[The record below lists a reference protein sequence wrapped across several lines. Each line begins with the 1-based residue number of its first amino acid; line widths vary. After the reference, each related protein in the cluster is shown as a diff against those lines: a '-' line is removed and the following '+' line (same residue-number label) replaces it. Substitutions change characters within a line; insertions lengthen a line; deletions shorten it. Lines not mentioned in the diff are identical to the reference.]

1 MASPE
6 RASNRKLGPQPE
18 RHVKVEKDPACAVC
32 RRPGCRLQ
40 SHQTYLTHRRRTT
53 KEVINNPRGN
63 QPTTNDRVSDTAYAS
78 SYAFTR
84 DIPPTTSSPHGIN
97 SGRLDGFHDLP
108 VPGGHRTDLHHAVY
122 SGKFSMIKGS
132 DLSWPRLNVKMPV
145 NQWTV
150 LNFKIGAA
158 TAFPL
163 PSGLAVN
170 DIGGAMIIPVMTDTS
185 LCLSVIAAWQA
196 VQCLAG
202 QQSSDL
208 PYLSYE
214 AKALQSLRNQLVKQ
228 GAAEISDEAVMAAAL
243 LWATCTLF
251 AQPEPLRRHANGVKA
266 MVTARGGLDTLG
278 HAGAIKQLILWA
290 DFLTAQYLADDV
302 CFQDIGAT
310 IVLPPSMSQLH
321 KSMTI
326 PKPFNQLLPET
337 VKAAIDLR
345 LLLVSHDRAL
355 TTGRISIPEYKALM
369 SLLNQSTVDRLGLA
383 KQYQGQHRIDECVIT
398 AMNLLRLTVLFHAG
412 PLYTIVVSVIERLRD
427 LASQGGP
434 RIWRDCLDT
443 FIWVSFVGLVNQ
455 FETHNRF
462 HFTDMISKALN
473 VKYKSSWPDNW
484 QTDILSM
491 LRSFL
496 WSDAILTDL
505 YFDMCQMIESH
516 IISPGS
522 TI

>member
-1 MASPE
+1 
-6 RASNRKLGPQPE
+6 
-18 RHVKVEKDPACAVC
+18 
-32 RRPGCRLQ
+32 
-40 SHQTYLTHRRRTT
+40 
-53 KEVINNPRGN
+53 
-63 QPTTNDRVSDTAYAS
+63 
-78 SYAFTR
+78 
-84 DIPPTTSSPHGIN
+84 
-97 SGRLDGFHDLP
+97 
-108 VPGGHRTDLHHAVY
+108 
-122 SGKFSMIKGS
+122 
-132 DLSWPRLNVKMPV
+132 
-145 NQWTV
+145 
-150 LNFKIGAA
+150 
-158 TAFPL
+158 
-163 PSGLAVN
+163 
-170 DIGGAMIIPVMTDTS
+170 MIIPVMTDTS

-202 QQSSDL
+202 QLSSDL

-228 GAAEISDEAVMAAAL
+228 GNAGISDEAVMAAAL

-290 DFLTAQYLADDV
+290 DFLTAQFLAEDV

-310 IVLPPSMSQLH
+310 HALPPPMSQLH
-321 KSMTI
+321 KTITI

-412 PLYTIVVSVIERLRD
+412 PLYTVVVSVIERLRD

-434 RIWRDCLDT
+434 RLWRDCLDT

-473 VKYKSSWPDNW
+473 VKYKSSWPDDW
-484 QTDILSM
+484 QADILSM

-496 WSDAILTDL
+496 WSDAILTDQ

>member
-1 MASPE
+1 MAQVE
-6 RASNRKLGPQPE
+6 RSCNRKPTPQPD
-18 RHVKVEKDPACAVC
+18 RYVKVEKDAACAVC

-40 SHQTYLTHRRRTT
+40 SHQTYLTHRRRAT
-53 KEVINNPRGN
+53 KELVNSPIGK
-63 QPTTNDRVSDTAYAS
+63 QQSAKDRVPETAYAS

-84 DIPPTTSSPHGIN
+84 DASPSTTPSPHGIG
-97 SGRLDGFHDLP
+97 SGRLNGFSDLP

-122 SGKFSMIKGS
+122 S
-132 DLSWPRLNVKMPV
+132 
-145 NQWTV
+145 V

-202 QQSSDL
+202 QLSSDT

-228 GAAEISDEAVMAAAL
+228 GNAGISDEAIMAAAL
-243 LWATCTLF
+243 LWATSTLF
-251 AQPEPLRRHANGVKA
+251 AQPEPLQRHANGVKA
-266 MVTARGGLDTLG
+266 MVTVRGGLDTLG

-290 DFLTAQYLADDV
+290 DFLTAQFLADDV
-302 CFQDIGAT
+302 RFRDIGA
-310 IVLPPSMSQLH
+310 IDVLPPALSRLH
-321 KSMTI
+321 KSISI
-326 PKPFNQLLPET
+326 PKPFNQLRPET
-337 VKAAIDLR
+337 VKAAADLR

-355 TTGRISIPEYKALM
+355 KTGRISIPEYKALM

-383 KQYQGQHRIDECVIT
+383 KEYQGQYPIDECVIT
-398 AMNLLRLTVLFHAG
+398 AMNLLRLTVLFHAA
-412 PLYTIVVSVIERLRD
+412 PLYSIVVSVIERLRD
-427 LASQGGP
+427 LVSDGGP
-434 RIWRDCLDT
+434 RLWTNFLDT
-443 FIWVSFVGLVNQ
+443 FIWVCFVGLVNQ

-462 HFTDMISKALN
+462 HFTDMISKALT
-473 VKYKSSWPDNW
+473 VKYKSDWPDDW
-484 QTDILSM
+484 QAEVLLM

-496 WSDAILTDL
+496 WSEAVLTDL